1 MNKAEQMSKEL
12 GISRARVLN
21 GKDYQVMGV
30 DAEGFRV
37 IINADMLYMKQLRM
51 TMCKKAYW
59 EGYNNEVSILREKA
73 KVNKKS

>member
-21 GKDYQVMGV
+21 GKDYPVLGV
-30 DAEGFRV
+30 DPEGCRV
-37 IINADMLYMKQLRM
+37 IINADMLYMKQLRLP
-51 TMCKKAYW
+51 MCKKVYW
-59 EGYNNEVSILREKA
+59 EGYTNEVSILRENA